1 MASAH
6 LRSMTSDC
14 VDLQRERIAHVLAAL
29 RSTQHGARFVE
40 LADQLG
46 VLVALDDPMFGAA
59 SVGKSVD
66 RIIIEM
72 LSIHAA
78 SQHAKT

>member
-14 VDLQRERIAHVLAAL
+14 VALQRERIAHVLAAL
-29 RSTQHGARFVE
+29 STQRGARFVE

-46 VLVALDDPMFGAA
+46 VLTALDDPMFGAA

-66 RIIIEM
+66 RIIIEL

-78 SQHAKT
+78 SQRAKT